1 MVSER
6 ITGAVR
12 GNLNPSDE
20 ENPVISDDPEK
31 MKKHFTKMDAE

>member
-1 MVSER
+1 MATER